1 MAKNIVIF
9 GEVLWDIFPD
19 NDKKLG
25 GAPFNVAWHLQAF
38 GANPLL
44 ISRIGTDD
52 LGAAIQTKM
61 QAWQMTLAGLQIDK
75 IHPTGTVKVILE
87 KGQPQYEI
95 TADCAYDFVDSQQF
109 PILEDEFWLYHG
121 SLALRNAVSQA
132 SFRALQQRADQI
144 FFDVNLRQ
152 PWWTLET
159 IASALAASQYVK
171 LNTEE
176 LTLLTP
182 EFSSTNLTIDHLL
195 NQNSLRHIILTAG
208 EAGASLYTQGDRQQ
222 ISPPKNTLVVDTV
235 GAGDAFC
242 SVCLLGLMNDWPSAQ
257 TIERAQAFAS
267 AIVGIRGAVS
277 EDPRFYQPF
286 IQAWRL

>member
-25 GAPFNVAWHLQAF
+25 GAPFNVAWHLKAF

-44 ISRIGTDD
+44 ISRIGADD
-52 LGAAIQTKM
+52 LGLAIQTKM
-61 QAWQMTLAGLQIDK
+61 QAWQMTLAGLQIDE
-75 IHPTGTVKVILE
+75 IHPTGIVKVTLE

-95 TADCAYDFVDSQQF
+95 TADCAYDFIDSQQF
-109 PILEDEFWLYHG
+109 PSLGADFWLYHG
-121 SLALRNAVSQA
+121 SLALRNAVSQG
-132 SFRALQQRADQI
+132 SFRVLQQQADQI

-152 PWWTLET
+152 PWWTAAM
-159 IASALAASQYVK
+159 INSALAASQYVK

-182 EFSSTNLTIDHLL
+182 EFASIDLAINYLL
-195 NQNSLRHIILTAG
+195 SQDSLQQVILTTG

-222 ISPPKNTLVVDTV
+222 ISPQKNTPVVDTV

-242 SVCLLGLMNDWPSAQ
+242 SVCLLGLTSDWPPSL
-257 TIERAQAFAS
+257 TLERAQVFAS
-267 AIVGIRGAVS
+267 AVVGIRGAVS
-277 EDPRFYQPF
+277 EDPHFYQPF